1 MTAVSRANTTLT
13 LYFLLTLWWTHV
25 GLLFINIRFKQT
37 LVTHSFLYHYT
48 EEPQHSRDSRLGA
61 SQSRIWKLVP
71 NNKLKK
77 NPFVINFIFPDP
89 ETSCQFH
96 QELLVSCKKI
106 THTTGK

>member
-1 MTAVSRANTTLT
+1 MTAVSRAKNNINT
-13 LYFLLTLWWTHV
+13 LLTRWWTHV

-77 NPFVINFIFPDP
+77 KTFRYKFYFSGSRDKLSVSSGASGFI
-89 ETSCQFH
+89 
-96 QELLVSCKKI
+96 
-106 THTTGK
+106 

>member
-1 MTAVSRANTTLT
+1 MTARANTALT

-77 NPFVINFIFPDP
+77 KTFRYKFYFSGSRDKLSVSSGASGFI
-89 ETSCQFH
+89 
-96 QELLVSCKKI
+96 
-106 THTTGK
+106 